1 MPTRYGPAIV
11 MALIIGSAIMLDD
24 VLMFNLY
31 EEHHAPM
38 KHAHMQQETI
48 FEIIDDGSV
57 EAHQVIVKVQ
67 DGDDN
72 TSGEAIELAIK
83 TAIET
88 AANEGR
94 KLSPEELDAVI
105 KAAIGDQHIEQMDIS
120 IEINE

>member
-1 MPTRYGPAIV
+1 

-24 VLMFNLY
+24 VLMLNLH

-38 KHAHMQQETI
+38 KHAQMQRETI
-48 FEIIDDGSV
+48 FEIVDDEAV
-57 EAHQVIVKVQ
+57 EAHQVIVKVH
-67 DGDDN
+67 DGDGE
-72 TSGEAIELAIK
+72 TSSEAIELAIK

-105 KAAIGDQHIEQMDIS
+105 KAAIGDQHTEQLDIT

>member
-24 VLMFNLY
+24 VLMFNLH

>member
-1 MPTRYGPAIV
+1 MPTRYGPAVV

-24 VLMFNLY
+24 VLMFNLH

-57 EAHQVIVKVQ
+57 EAHQVIVKVH
-67 DGDDN
+67 DGDDE
-72 TSGEAIELAIK
+72 TSSEAIELAIK

-94 KLSPEELDAVI
+94 KLSPEELDASI
-105 KAAIGDQHIEQMDIS
+105 KAAIDDQHTEQLDITIES
-120 IEINE
+120 NE

>member
-24 VLMFNLY
+24 VLMFNLH

-38 KHAHMQQETI
+38 EHAQMQRETI
-48 FEIIDDGSV
+48 FEIVDDEAV
-57 EAHQVIVKVQ
+57 EAHQVIVKVH
-67 DGDDN
+67 DGDGE
-72 TSGEAIELAIK
+72 TSSEAIELAIK

-88 AANEGR
+88 AENEGR
-94 KLSPEELDAVI
+94 KLSPQELDAVI
-105 KAAIGDQHIEQMDIS
+105 KAAIGDQHTEQLDIT

>member
-24 VLMFNLY
+24 VLMFNLH

-38 KHAHMQQETI
+38 EHAQMQRETI
-48 FEIIDDGSV
+48 FEIVDDEAV
-57 EAHQVIVKVQ
+57 EAHQVIVKVH
-67 DGDDN
+67 DGDGE
-72 TSGEAIELAIK
+72 TSSEAIELAIK

-88 AANEGR
+88 AENEGR

-105 KAAIGDQHIEQMDIS
+105 KAAIGDQHTEQLDIT

>member
-83 TAIET
+83 TAIKT

>member
-1 MPTRYGPAIV
+1 MPTRYGPEVV

-24 VLMFNLY
+24 VLMFNLH

-38 KHAHMQQETI
+38 EHAQMQRETI
-48 FEIIDDGSV
+48 FEIVDDEAV
-57 EAHQVIVKVQ
+57 EAHQVIVKVH
-67 DGDDN
+67 DGDGE
-72 TSGEAIELAIK
+72 TSSAAIELAIK

-94 KLSPEELDAVI
+94 KPSPDELDAVI
-105 KAAIGDQHIEQMDIS
+105 KAAIGDQHTEQLDIN

>member
-24 VLMFNLY
+24 VLMFNLH

-105 KAAIGDQHIEQMDIS
+105 KAAIGDQHTDQLDITIES
-120 IEINE
+120 NE

>member
-11 MALIIGSAIMLDD
+11 MAVIIGSAIMLDD
-24 VLMFNLY
+24 VLMFNLHG
-31 EEHHAPM
+31 EHHAPM
-38 KHAHMQQETI
+38 KHAQMERETI
-48 FEIIDDGSV
+48 FEIVDDGAV
-57 EAHQVIVKVQ
+57 EAHQVIVKVH
-67 DGDDN
+67 DGDGE
-72 TSGEAIELAIK
+72 TSSEAIELAIK

-105 KAAIGDQHIEQMDIS
+105 KAAIGDQHTEQLDIT

>member
-1 MPTRYGPAIV
+1 MPTRYGPAVV

-57 EAHQVIVKVQ
+57 EAHQVIVKVH
-67 DGDDN
+67 DGDDE
-72 TSGEAIELAIK
+72 TSSEAIELAIK

-94 KLSPEELDAVI
+94 KLSPEELDASI
-105 KAAIGDQHIEQMDIS
+105 KAAIDDQHTEQLDITIES
-120 IEINE
+120 NE

>member
-11 MALIIGSAIMLDD
+11 MAIIIGSAIMLDD
-24 VLMFNLY
+24 VLMFNLH

-105 KAAIGDQHIEQMDIS
+105 KAAIGDQHTEQLDIT

>member
-24 VLMFNLY
+24 VLMFNLH

-38 KHAHMQQETI
+38 EHAKMQRETI
-48 FEIIDDGSV
+48 FEIVDDEAV
-57 EAHQVIVKVQ
+57 EAHQVIVKVH
-67 DGDDN
+67 DGDGE
-72 TSGEAIELAIK
+72 TSSEAIELAIK

-88 AANEGR
+88 AENEGR

-105 KAAIGDQHIEQMDIS
+105 KAAIGDQHTEQLDIT

>member
-24 VLMFNLY
+24 VLMFNLH

-38 KHAHMQQETI
+38 EHAQMQRETI
-48 FEIIDDGSV
+48 FEIVDDEAV
-57 EAHQVIVKVQ
+57 EAHQVVVKVH
-67 DGDDN
+67 DGDGE
-72 TSGEAIELAIK
+72 TSSEAIELAIK

-94 KLSPEELDAVI
+94 KLSPEKLDAVI
-105 KAAIGDQHIEQMDIS
+105 KAAIGDQHTEQLDIT

>member
-1 MPTRYGPAIV
+1 MPTRYGPAVV

-24 VLMFNLY
+24 VLMFNLH

-57 EAHQVIVKVQ
+57 AAHQVIVKVH
-67 DGDDN
+67 DGDGN

-94 KLSPEELDAVI
+94 KPSPDELDAVI
-105 KAAIGDQHIEQMDIS
+105 KAAIGDQHTEQLDIT

>member
-1 MPTRYGPAIV
+1 MPTRYGPAVV

-24 VLMFNLY
+24 VLMFYLHG
-31 EEHHAPM
+31 EHRAPM
-38 KHAHMQQETI
+38 KHAQMQQETI

-57 EAHQVIVKVQ
+57 EAHQVIVKVH
-67 DGDDN
+67 DGDDE
-72 TSGEAIELAIK
+72 TSSEAIELAIK

-94 KLSPEELDAVI
+94 KLSPEELDASI
-105 KAAIGDQHIEQMDIS
+105 KAAIGDQHTDQLDIT

>member
-11 MALIIGSAIMLDD
+11 MALIIGSAVVLDD
-24 VLMFNLY
+24 VLMFNLH

-38 KHAHMQQETI
+38 EHAQMQRETI
-48 FEIIDDGSV
+48 FEIVDDEAV
-57 EAHQVIVKVQ
+57 EAHQVIVKVH
-67 DGDDN
+67 DGDGE
-72 TSGEAIELAIK
+72 TSSEAIELAIK

-105 KAAIGDQHIEQMDIS
+105 KAAIGDQHTEQLDIT

>member
-1 MPTRYGPAIV
+1 MPTRYDPAIV

-83 TAIET
+83 TAIKT

>member
-11 MALIIGSAIMLDD
+11 MALIIGSAVVLDD
-24 VLMFNLY
+24 VLMFNLH

-38 KHAHMQQETI
+38 EHAQMQRETI
-48 FEIIDDGSV
+48 FEIVDDEAV
-57 EAHQVIVKVQ
+57 EAHQVIVKVH
-67 DGDDN
+67 DGDGE
-72 TSGEAIELAIK
+72 TSSEAIELAIK

-88 AANEGR
+88 AENEGR

-105 KAAIGDQHIEQMDIS
+105 KAAIGDQHTEQLDIT

>member
-11 MALIIGSAIMLDD
+11 MALIIGSAVVLDD
-24 VLMFNLY
+24 ILMFNLH

-38 KHAHMQQETI
+38 EHAQMQRETI
-48 FEIIDDGSV
+48 FEIVDDEAV
-57 EAHQVIVKVQ
+57 EAHQVIVKVH
-67 DGDDN
+67 DGDGE
-72 TSGEAIELAIK
+72 TSSEAIELAIK

-105 KAAIGDQHIEQMDIS
+105 KAAIGDQHTEQLDIT

>member
-1 MPTRYGPAIV
+1 MPTRYGPAVV

-24 VLMFNLY
+24 VLMFNLHG
-31 EEHHAPM
+31 EHRAPM
-38 KHAHMQQETI
+38 KHAQMQQETI

-57 EAHQVIVKVQ
+57 EAHQVIVKVH
-67 DGDDN
+67 DGDDE
-72 TSGEAIELAIK
+72 TSSEDIELAIK

-94 KLSPEELDAVI
+94 KLSPEELDASI
-105 KAAIGDQHIEQMDIS
+105 KAAIDDQHTEQLDIT

>member
-24 VLMFNLY
+24 VLMFNLH

-38 KHAHMQQETI
+38 EHAQMQRETI
-48 FEIIDDGSV
+48 FEILDDEAV
-57 EAHQVIVKVQ
+57 EAHQVIVNVH
-67 DGDDN
+67 DGDGE
-72 TSGEAIELAIK
+72 TSSEAIELAIK

-105 KAAIGDQHIEQMDIS
+105 KAAIGDQHTEQLDIT